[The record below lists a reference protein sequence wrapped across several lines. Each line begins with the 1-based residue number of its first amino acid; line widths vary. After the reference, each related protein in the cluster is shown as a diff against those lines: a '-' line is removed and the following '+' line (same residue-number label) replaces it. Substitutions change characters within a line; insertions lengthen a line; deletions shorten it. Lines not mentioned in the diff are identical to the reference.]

1 MLFDPLAPLRLP
13 EEETEAEPFG
23 VDVLS
28 SLELLQAIYRNP
40 AQPVA
45 RRMRA
50 AIAALPFSL
59 PSSPWLP
66 RSVVAGLA
74 ISWKRQS
81 NALKATDGLGWS
93 SKARRPNRTDRQLHL
108 PCHATNSQRDH

>member
-50 AIAALPFSL
+50 AIAALPFE
-59 PSSPWLP
+59 SPKLA
-66 RSVVAGLA
+66 VVAQVRGGGIGDQLEAAIKRAQGHGRPGLV
-74 ISWKRQS
+74 IEGE
-81 NALKATDGLGWS
+81 ATE
-93 SKARRPNRTDRQLHL
+93 PH
-108 PCHATNSQRDH
+108 